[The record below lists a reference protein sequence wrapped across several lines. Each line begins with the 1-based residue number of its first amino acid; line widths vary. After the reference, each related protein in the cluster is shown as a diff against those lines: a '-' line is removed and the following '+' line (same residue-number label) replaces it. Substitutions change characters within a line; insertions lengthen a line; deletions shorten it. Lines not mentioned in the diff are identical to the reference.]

1 MQVVPS
7 TDGSSSQKQ
16 SGRNHGLDILRV
28 ALTALVILHHT
39 AIVYGGD
46 GSWYFIDKVSHRPLT
61 TLLLSFFCALNQSF
75 FMGLFFLL
83 AGYFTPPAIARQGFA
98 TYAQDRLLR
107 LGLPILVYGFLIGPL
122 TLALA
127 RTGQGAEF
135 LPTFTALLAQAR
147 FEIGPLW
154 FLEALLLF
162 AALYGLIWRWA
173 WLPAWHGEQSLR
185 SANLLLCAI
194 AVGLCAFLLR
204 LIWPVGQTVLALQ
217 RGYFASYI
225 LLFFVGCCAAQGQGL
240 ANIPPTTRR
249 LWTRIALFSLPVL
262 PLAFL
267 LRAHIPLLAGDPR
280 GGLSLQALIYAFWE
294 PFVAWGIILT
304 LLALFQQRFAS
315 PTPMGLALAR
325 RAYGAFIIHPPVIV
339 ALSLVLQP
347 FALPPLLKFLA
358 TGSLSVG
365 LSFCLAGLLVRIPV
379 MKRVI

>member
-7 TDGSSSQKQ
+7 IDGSSSQSL
-16 SGRNHGLDILRV
+16 SGRNHGLDILR
-28 ALTALVILHHT
+28 ATLTAFVILHHT

-46 GSWYFIDKVSHRPLT
+46 GSWYFIDKASHRPLT

-83 AGYFTPPAIARQGFA
+83 AGYFTPPTIARQGFA

-173 WLPAWHGEQSLR
+173 WLPAWHGERSLR
-185 SANLLLCAI
+185 STNLLLSAI

-204 LIWPVGQTVLALQ
+204 LIWPVGQTVLACNWAISPPISCSSSSGVVLRKG
-217 RGYFASYI
+217 RGSPRSHRPP
-225 LLFFVGCCAAQGQGL
+225 AACG
-240 ANIPPTTRR
+240 P
-249 LWTRIALFSLPVL
+249 ALRFSRCLSCPW
-262 PLAFL
+262 PFSSAPIFPC
-267 LRAHIPLLAGDPR
+267 LRAIR
-280 GGLSLQALIYAFWE
+280 
-294 PFVAWGIILT
+294 VA
-304 LLALFQQRFAS
+304 ASRFR
-315 PTPMGLALAR
+315 P
-325 RAYGAFIIHPPVIV
+325 
-339 ALSLVLQP
+339 
-347 FALPPLLKFLA
+347 
-358 TGSLSVG
+358 
-365 LSFCLAGLLVRIPV
+365 
-379 MKRVI
+379 